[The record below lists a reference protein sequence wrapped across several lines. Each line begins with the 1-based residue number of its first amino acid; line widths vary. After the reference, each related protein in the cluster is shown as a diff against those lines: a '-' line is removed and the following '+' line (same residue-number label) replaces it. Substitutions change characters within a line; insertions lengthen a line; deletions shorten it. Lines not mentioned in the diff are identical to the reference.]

1 MSLPFTKKSE
11 TDKTTKAASVSRK
24 TTTVLLDR
32 LTLLFYV
39 LATVISGY
47 AVIGALSGPSVDLL
61 EVTQSK
67 SADGAA
73 EASPA
78 PVLHKA
84 PSFDAYIQIFA
95 SRDIFE
101 APQEVPAELVAGG
114 QSSVAAWGAGY
125 RLVGIIVDD
134 NPRAVVEISNPRGVQ
149 FLSVGE
155 RLGDAVLEKIEEYAV
170 SFRYQGQLVQL
181 KFAPVPQ
188 P

>member
-1 MSLPFTKKSE
+1 MRLFFLRKSE
-11 TDKTTKAASVSRK
+11 TDKTTKAASSFSRK
-24 TTTVLLDR
+24 RTTVLLDR

-101 APQEVPAELVAGG
+101 ARKKSR
-114 QSSVAAWGAGY
+114 QS
-125 RLVGIIVDD
+125 
-134 NPRAVVEISNPRGVQ
+134 
-149 FLSVGE
+149 
-155 RLGDAVLEKIEEYAV
+155 
-170 SFRYQGQLVQL
+170 
-181 KFAPVPQ
+181 
-188 P
+188 

>member
-1 MSLPFTKKSE
+1 M
-11 TDKTTKAASVSRK
+11 
-24 TTTVLLDR
+24 
-32 LTLLFYV
+32 
-39 LATVISGY
+39 
-47 AVIGALSGPSVDLL
+47 
-61 EVTQSK
+61 
-67 SADGAA
+67 
-73 EASPA
+73 
-78 PVLHKA
+78 
-84 PSFDAYIQIFA
+84 
-95 SRDIFE
+95 
-101 APQEVPAELVAGG
+101 
-114 QSSVAAWGAGY
+114 AAWGAGY